1 MSSQKLKIAKIF
13 LLSSKQFIFRTFE
26 GISADFGEMPQL
38 TDTEGFGHRMALF
51 RSQLY
56 RAQNFLAALLQMGD
70 MEL

>member
-1 MSSQKLKIAKIF
+1 
-13 LLSSKQFIFRTFE
+13 
-26 GISADFGEMPQL
+26 MPQL

>member
-13 LLSSKQFIFRTFE
+13 SLSSKRFILRTFE
-26 GISADFGEMPQL
+26 GISADFREATQL
-38 TDTEGFGHRMALF
+38 TSAEGFGYHMALS